1 MTIAAT
7 GDSFITR
14 RFPAGDE
21 AHCELAQWIGG
32 FDIRFT
38 NLEVTLPR
46 RESFPGAQSGGTWG
60 AADPSVLDDLRKYG
74 FNALAWAN
82 NHTLDYSYEGLE
94 ETERQLDR
102 YDWVHAG
109 AGQNLAEAGAIRYME
124 FSSGRAAL
132 IAATSTFHE
141 SWRAG
146 EQRGDMVG
154 RPGVNPLRYATTYR
168 ISEQQLVQLK
178 VIAADTGIND
188 YQEMLVKEGFV
199 SREADDG
206 ITFGGH
212 RFVASEAAGAK
223 TQPHPGDIAR
233 ILGAIGNARRQADY
247 VIVSI
252 HSHEIKDGRKEAPAD
267 FLREFARRCIDEGA
281 HAVIGHGPHIIRGVE
296 LYRGRPILYS
306 LGNFIFQNDSVD
318 RLPSDFYEK
327 YGLGPEHRTADAL
340 DARSA
345 GDSRGLGASPDV
357 WSSVVAGL
365 AFEGGDVAE
374 MRFRPISLGYGEPRY
389 RRGWPRLTNDGSVLL
404 KLQSLSRELGTE
416 FVIEGTQAIWKRGNG
431 NG

>member
-1 MTIAAT
+1 MTMAAT

-21 AHCELAQWIGG
+21 THRELAQWFGG

-38 NLEVTLPR
+38 NLEVTLPGP
-46 RESFPGAQSGGTWG
+46 ESCPAAQSGGTWA

-82 NHTLDYSYEGLE
+82 NHSLDYSYGGLE

-102 YDWVHAG
+102 FDWVHAG
-109 AGQNLAEAGAIRYME
+109 AGSNLGEAGAIRYME
-124 FSSGRAAL
+124 LPAGRAAL

-146 EQRGDMVG
+146 EQRGDMAG
-154 RPGVNPLRYATTYR
+154 RPGVNPLRFSTTYR
-168 ISEQQLVQLK
+168 ISEQQLAELRA
-178 VIAADTGIND
+178 IASETGIND
-188 YQEMLVKEGFV
+188 YQEMLVKEGFF
-199 SREADDG
+199 SRDPDDG

-212 RFVASEAAGAK
+212 RFVASDVSGAA
-223 TQPHPGDIAR
+223 TQPHLGDMAR

-252 HSHEIKDGRKEAPAD
+252 HSHEIKDGRKDAPAD

-281 HAVIGHGPHIIRGVE
+281 HAVIGHGPHVIRGVE
-296 LYRGRPILYS
+296 LYRGKPILYS

-318 RLPSDFYEK
+318 RLPADFYEK

-345 GDSRGLGASPDV
+345 GDTRGLGASPDV

-365 AFEGGDVAE
+365 EFEGGDLVQ
-374 MRFRPISLGYGEPRY
+374 MRFRPITLGYGEPRY
-389 RRGWPRLTNDGSVLL
+389 RRGWPRLTGDGSVLL

-416 FVIEGTQAIWKRGNG
+416 LAIEGTQAIWKRSNG